1 MNMNKQLNI
10 LNRVLARRG
19 RLIGNVT
26 MKKAWMLF
34 AAVALGCSKAQLPVE
49 PLKTNTPAAAT
60 LQVTAINPE
69 GQVIDQAEVYID
81 GEKVGATPFVNDELA
96 GGAYT
101 LRLVKP
107 GYRVFI
113 DNLQLESSKQYKIE
127 ALMQPLG
134 PTQGELFVTVDQENA
149 RLHVMDFS
157 QNVINQTTS
166 RETALLLSPGGY
178 FVSAEKSGYNKSLVA
193 VAVNAGEA
201 TVVNLQMQA
210 LDSAPPSPAIILSMA
225 DSALAGANFTVRWSS
240 INATRVD
247 VDFVTNPGL
256 QGAAQV
262 QFTQVGWHFVRAAAY
277 NENLSSTTVDSIYI
291 YDTVTPPPPA
301 PTMTLTS
308 DPDTITVGK
317 KVNLTWRSTN
327 ATTVNVDYVSQPS
340 LNGSAQVQFDIV
352 GTFTIHGTAYGL
364 GGQAAAQTTVVVKEV
379 SPFTMTLS
387 LTASPDSIGFGKTAL
402 LQWQTNGSY
411 VIIDHGVGTRGPA
424 GEEEISFASPGQK
437 TITATA
443 YGLSNL
449 TIARQAH
456 VYVKEAPQPL
466 QPVIMLSVTSKVDVN
481 APATI
486 TWLSQNADY
495 VVVDFL
501 GTVAVSGSVEKS
513 FSSAGTRFI
522 TATAYNARGYASAID
537 TVEVVSQPVE
547 DQVADII
554 LPADAKVRAD
564 KGEEGYNSLNVAS
577 FEIRKAG
584 YYRISAEAWFNS
596 GDDQKNESFYIL
608 VRHTNG
614 TVSSPRDGNAGVY
627 MVVEDEAG
635 APHTSTSACGSF
647 YLDAGTNMIDMHH
660 YAKIASLYPQFINVR
675 ITGAESV
682 SALGFKIVYVGN

>member
-1 MNMNKQLNI
+1 MNWHLDNLD
-10 LNRVLARRG
+10 RVHPRRG

-26 MKKAWMLF
+26 MKKAWMLL

-49 PLKTNTPAAAT
+49 PPKPTTPAAAT

-69 GQVIDQAEVYID
+69 GEVIEQADVYID
-81 GEKVGATPFVNDELA
+81 GQKVGTTPFVNDELA
-96 GGAYT
+96 VGAYT
-101 LRLVKP
+101 LRLVKT

-113 DNLQLESSKQYKIE
+113 DNLRLESNKQYKIE

-149 RLHVMDFS
+149 RLQVIDFS

-178 FVSAEKSGYNKSLVA
+178 FVSAEKAGYNKSLIA
-193 VAVNAGEA
+193 VAVKAGEA

-210 LDSAPPSPAIILSMA
+210 VNSAPLSPAIILTMA
-225 DSALAGANFTVRWSS
+225 DSARAGEDFTVRWSS

-256 QGAAQV
+256 QGAALLR
-262 QFTQVGWHFVRAAAY
+262 FTPLGWHVVRATAH
-277 NENLSSTTVDSIYI
+277 NESLASTTVDSVYI
-291 YDTVTPPPPA
+291 YDSVMPPPA
-301 PTMTLTS
+301 APTISLTS
-308 DPDTITVGK
+308 TPDTITVGQ

-340 LNGSAQVQFDIV
+340 LNGSAQVQFDII
-352 GTFTIHGTAYGL
+352 GAFTIHATAYGL
-364 GGQAAAQTTVVVKEV
+364 GGQATAQTTVVVKEAA
-379 SPFTMTLS
+379 PITMSLS
-387 LTASPDSIGFGKTAL
+387 FTASPDSVEFGKTAL

-411 VIIDHGVGTRGPA
+411 VIIDHGVGTRGPV

-443 YGLSNL
+443 YGPSNL
-449 TIARQAH
+449 TIARQAR

-466 QPVIMLSVTSKVDVN
+466 QPVIMLSVTPKVDVN

-495 VVVDFL
+495 VVVDYL
-501 GTVAVSGSVEKS
+501 GTVAASGSVEKI
-513 FSSAGTRFI
+513 FPTVGTRYI
-522 TATAYNARGYASAID
+522 TATAYNASGYASAID
-537 TVEVVSQPVE
+537 TVDVVSQPPVE
-547 DQVADII
+547 DPVADII
-554 LPADAKVRAD
+554 IPAAASVRAD
-564 KGEEGYNSLNVAS
+564 IGEEGYNSLNVGS

-596 GDDQKNESFYIL
+596 GDDQRNESFYIL

-614 TVSSPRDGNAGVY
+614 TISSPRDGNAGVY

-635 APHTSTSACGSF
+635 APHTSTRDCGTF
-647 YLDAGTNMIDMHH
+647 YLDAGTNTIDLHH
-660 YAKIASLYPQFINVR
+660 YAKIASLYPQFVNGR

-682 SALGFKIVYVGN
+682 SALGFKIAYVGN